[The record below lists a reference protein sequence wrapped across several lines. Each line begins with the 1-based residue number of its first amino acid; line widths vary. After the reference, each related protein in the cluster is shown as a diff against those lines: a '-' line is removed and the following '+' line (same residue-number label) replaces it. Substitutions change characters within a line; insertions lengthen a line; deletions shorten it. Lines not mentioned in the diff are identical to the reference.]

1 MLADAPPLRGAV
13 IVFSVIVLAKLL
25 ITGLSDCVLSDCVLS
40 DCVLRTGLMALP
52 IAATYDILIHLG
64 SRLTPR
70 GLLQSTGDL
79 SGCVKRV
86 VVLAFSSVRLAVYGL
101 VPY

>member
-1 MLADAPPLRGAV
+1 
-13 IVFSVIVLAKLL
+13 
-25 ITGLSDCVLSDCVLS
+25 
-40 DCVLRTGLMALP
+40 MALP
-52 IAATYDILIHLG
+52 IAAAYDILIHLG